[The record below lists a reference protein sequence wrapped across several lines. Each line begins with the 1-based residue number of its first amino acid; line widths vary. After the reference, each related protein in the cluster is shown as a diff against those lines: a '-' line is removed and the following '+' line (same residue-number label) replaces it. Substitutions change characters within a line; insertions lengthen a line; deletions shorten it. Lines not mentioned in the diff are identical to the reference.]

1 MKKTIKSQIENSV
14 RRFAEEIKKQK
25 DFITLD
31 EVTYTLGGMEYQI
44 GSYEYIPKS
53 GFRTTTYQDRL
64 AVKEIL
70 KHGKYLTY
78 SSFML
83 TDQFDWNKHTILH
96 GTKNL
101 IIYLKFKIT

>member
-14 RRFAEEIKKQK
+14 LQFVNKIKKQK

-31 EVTYTLGGMEYQI
+31 EVIYELGGEKYKI
-44 GSYEYIPKS
+44 GSYEYIPKA

-70 KHGKYLTY
+70 KHGEYLTY

-83 TDQFDWNKHTILH
+83 TDQFDWNKHPLLH
-96 GTKNL
+96 GNK
-101 IIYLKFKIT
+101 KILLFT